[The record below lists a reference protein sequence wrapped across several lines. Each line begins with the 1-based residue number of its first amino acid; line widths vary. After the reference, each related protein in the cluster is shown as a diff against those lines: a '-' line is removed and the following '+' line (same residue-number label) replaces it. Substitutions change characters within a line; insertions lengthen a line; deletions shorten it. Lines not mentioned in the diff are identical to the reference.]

1 MQEVTSVA
9 FSPDNK
15 YLAAQGGGPEWNLV
29 LWSWEKSKA
38 MANVKT
44 SNLASGTVRQVGRHL
59 CPHHRPPFLASPP
72 CMSMLSRMR

>member
-1 MQEVTSVA
+1 MA

-38 MANVKT
+38 MANVRT
-44 SNLASGTVRQVGRHL
+44 SNLAASTVRQVGQHRAPSTACHL
-59 CPHHRPPFLASPP
+59 APTFMHVLCRPGLG
-72 CMSMLSRMR
+72 